1 LWAIGYD
8 VFLTNPN
15 TAATI
20 RALSKLELVI
30 VQDMFWNE
38 TAKQF
43 GTIFLP
49 ATSSFEKDGTFM
61 NAERRVQ
68 RVRKVIEPVG
78 ESRPDWEII
87 CAVARAMGHERD
99 FAFQSPKQ
107 IWNEVRSVWNAG
119 AGISYARIEESGL
132 QWPCPT
138 ESHPGT
144 EILHVSQFSSGARVA
159 LRSIPWV
166 KTEERVSPDF
176 PATLITGRTL
186 YQFNAGTM
194 TMRTPNVF
202 WRPEDTLDLAPD
214 DARRYGVLEGERVR
228 VVSRHG
234 QVELPVRFTDG
245 LQRGQAFATFHCAQ
259 ALVNAVT
266 GTGRDRQTSTP
277 EYKVTAIRI
286 EKLSA

>member
-1 LWAIGYD
+1 
-8 VFLTNPN
+8 
-15 TAATI
+15 
-20 RALSKLELVI
+20 
-30 VQDMFWNE
+30 
-38 TAKQF
+38 
-43 GTIFLP
+43 
-49 ATSSFEKDGTFM
+49 M

-87 CAVARAMGHERD
+87 CAVARAMGYEHG
-99 FAFQSPKQ
+99 FSFQSPEQ
-107 IWNEVRSVWNAG
+107 VWNEVRSLWNAG
-119 AGISYARIEESGL
+119 AGISYARIDQGGL

-138 ESHPGT
+138 ENHPGT
-144 EILHVSQFSSGARVA
+144 EILHVSQFSSGPRVA

-166 KTEERVSPDF
+166 KTDEALSPDF
-176 PATLITGRTL
+176 PMMLITGRTL

-194 TMRTPNVF
+194 TMRTPNIF
-202 WRPEDTLDLAPD
+202 WRPEDTLDLAPE
-214 DARRYGVLEGERVR
+214 DARRYGVQAGERVR

-234 QVELPVRFTDG
+234 QTELPVRFTED
-245 LQRGQAFATFHCAQ
+245 LQRGQAFATFHCVQ

-277 EYKVTAIRI
+277 EYKVTAIRV